1 MRLPRYTGRALDDS
15 ELRWQTASVD
25 GIRSR
30 YLVGGTGPSVV
41 LLHGF
46 GLANR
51 TYRTALE
58 QLRQHGMRVIAP
70 TLPGFG
76 GTGELTADR
85 TSMQGYAA
93 WVAAFIRA
101 VGITEPVTL
110 IGHSFGGGVAIMTAY
125 ESPTLVQRLV
135 LVNSVGGSAWV
146 NGRGAVVA
154 MTQRPLWDWGLHL
167 QADVLPVPELTRVL
181 PVILRDGVPAAFAHP
196 RTFWRAVKLVR
207 TANLTAELAAIGD
220 RGVPVT
226 VVWSNADDVI
236 PAAATQTLRAAH
248 EEIRTVTVE
257 GRHCW
262 LLADPTRFGE
272 VISEV
277 LTFAPDTA
285 PKSSAG

>member
-1 MRLPRYTGRALDDS
+1 M
-15 ELRWQTASVD
+15 VD

-30 YLVGGTGPSVV
+30 YLVGGAGPSVV

-51 TYRTALE
+51 TYRPALDE
-58 QLRQHGMRVIAP
+58 LARRGLRVYAP
-70 TLPGFG
+70 TMPGFG
-76 GTGELTADR
+76 GTGELPR
-85 TSMQGYAA
+85 SRSSISGYAA

-101 VGITEPVTL
+101 VGIDEPVTL

-125 ESPTLVQRLV
+125 DRPDLVGRLV

-146 NGRGAVVA
+146 NGRGTLVA

-181 PVILRDGVPAAFAHP
+181 PVVLRDGVPAALTHP
-196 RTFWRAVKLVR
+196 RAFWRAAKLVR
-207 TANLTAELAAIGD
+207 TANLTGELAELGR
-220 RGVPVT
+220 RGLPIT
-226 VVWSNADDVI
+226 VVWSNDDNVI
-236 PAAATQTLRAAH
+236 PAAATHTLRTAH
-248 EEIRTVTVE
+248 EEIRTITVE

-272 VISEV
+272 VISDV
-277 LTFAPDTA
+277 LTFDPATGA
-285 PKSSAG
+285 V